1 MSLKAAWQ
9 AQQTA
14 AGGFSPYGG
23 LNEFTVSLLVVIG
36 AAQAVADQLNDT
48 ALVSA
53 AKDATGNGAY
63 KFTFI
68 SQTPPK
74 LRGVSAVLYSA
85 TLASYSFNVIDTDM
99 NPGQGIGGTY
109 ITIQFIDKADTA
121 LALPQGTVVVAN
133 FTFGD

>member
-36 AAQAVADQLNDT
+36 AAQAVSASYNDT
-48 ALVSA
+48 ALVTA
-53 AKDATGNGAY
+53 AKTTGDGAY
-63 KFTFI
+63 TFTFV
-68 SQTPPK
+68 SQTPAK
-74 LRGVSAVLYSA
+74 LRGVSAMILSS
-85 TLASYSFNVIDTDM
+85 TLATYAVNVIDTDIDVVH
-99 NPGQGIGGTY
+99 GQGGSY

-121 LALPQGTVVVAN
+121 LALANGTVVLCN
-133 FTFGD
+133 FQFGD

>member
-23 LNEFTVSLLVVIG
+23 LNEFSVSLMVVIG
-36 AAQAVADQLNDT
+36 AAQAVSAQLNDT

-53 AKDATGNGAY
+53 AKITGDGTY

-68 SQTPPK
+68 SQTPAK
-74 LRGVSAVLYSA
+74 LRGISA
-85 TLASYSFNVIDTDM
+85 TIFSSTLTTYSVNMTDTDM
-99 NPGQGIGGTY
+99 NPGQGQGGTY
-109 ITIQFIDKADTA
+109 ITLQFIDKADTA
-121 LALPQGTVVVAN
+121 LALPQGTVVVCN
-133 FTFGD
+133 FQFGD